1 MLLQGMPKD
10 LTPDAGVLAKPP
22 KVERH
27 DLRRREHHT
36 NTGIRA
42 VERYQVHAAGLAVVR
57 PFTAHPRIRAWQA
70 HLLPALGLQVCRYE
84 FHGPR
89 EHDYYIDLATISQA
103 GGIWTL
109 TDHYLDVLVWEGA
122 RRIDRSRMNSGR
134 GAGGIPSVSPGKAV
148 WAQAQALLLGLA
160 EHGHDLQAYLAAQN
174 VRLYWVDQNRV
185 DWDGRQSTRSRA
197 GSQAGRWWARAEA
210 NSSPGSVFRPP
221 EMP

>member
-57 PFTAHPRIRAWQA
+57 PFKAHPRIRAWQA

-89 EHDYYIDLATISQA
+89 EHDYYIDLATITQA

-109 TDHYLDVLVWEGA
+109 TDHYLDVLVWEGVRAELIDQDEFMAAVRAGYLDVA
-122 RRIDRSRMNSGR
+122 R
-134 GAGGIPSVSPGKAV
+134 AQAV
-148 WAQAQALLLGLA
+148 WAQAQALLRGLA
-160 EHGHDLQAYLAAQN
+160 EHGHDVQAYLAAQN
-174 VRLYWVDQNRV
+174 VRLSWVDQTRV
-185 DWDGRQSTRSRA
+185 DWDGTDQIGTEPSWEPDRA
-197 GSQAGRWWARAEA
+197 LVGQR
-210 NSSPGSVFRPP
+210 
-221 EMP
+221 